1 MQGRNAL
8 SSKNRLVNFIE
19 RFSTNVLGE
28 RQTTQE
34 KLKSISAAT
43 AQGLYH
49 GRYGQRPKNI
59 TSFYDWYENDGAVYA
74 GINSITEM
82 SVGNGFETTMPGLA
96 PSDLADEDSPEKKLV
111 DEFNEF
117 INADE
122 LNSNIVR
129 NILIAGFCPVEVK
142 MNKFPSKCQ
151 VGVIHPKT
159 VVHIELGGN
168 EYHGIKWI
176 IQKVNSKEVKI
187 MGRNLAWFDHNQ
199 IGNDKRGSSI
209 ISPIQLLLSTKFNT
223 INQIEKIIDK
233 RLAPMII
240 WKSTRNVDALKEAV
254 TGIKADEDIFLGD
267 LTQEELAN
275 IAQVI
280 DIGDSSKLWEYIEYI
295 DRLIYKSLFTG
306 DLDYWRQATQASAVV
321 LQDLVDFNVRGIQR
335 SVKRGSEAGFY
346 ARLMKLNNY
355 TVVPRISWNSE
366 DAKFRGIQLERFLQ
380 TGVNAGFVQLE
391 QYYEI
396 LTKSGIDLHPPSEA
410 ILPPQPTNPI
420 IKKTPDGEE

>member
-1 MQGRNAL
+1 L
-8 SSKNRLVNFIE
+8 SSTNRIINLIE
-19 RFSTNVLGE
+19 RVSTSVLGPAP
-28 RQTTQE
+28 TNE

-43 AQGLYH
+43 GQGLYR

-59 TSFYDWYENDGAVYA
+59 KGYYDWYNSDGAVYA

-82 SVGNGFETTMPGLA
+82 AVGNGFETALPGLA
-96 PSDLADEDSPEKKLV
+96 PSDMKDNDSPEKKLV
-111 DEFNEF
+111 DKFNEY

-122 LNSNIVR
+122 LNSNICR

-142 MNKFPSKCQ
+142 MNKYPSKCQ
-151 VGVIHPKT
+151 VQVIHPKT
-159 VVHIELGGN
+159 VEHIELGGT

-176 IQKVNSKEVKI
+176 IQKVNQKEVKI
-187 MGRNLAWFDHNQ
+187 MGKNLAWFDHNQ
-199 IGNDKRGSSI
+199 IGNDKRGKSI
-209 ISPIQLLLSTKFNT
+209 IAPLEVLLSTKFNT

-254 TGIKADEDIFLGD
+254 TGIKPDEDIFLGD
-267 LTQEELAN
+267 LTPDEVKD

-280 DIGDSSKLWEYIEYI
+280 DIGDSGKLWEYIEYI

-321 LQDLVDFNVRGIQR
+321 LQELVDYNVRGIQR
-335 SVKRGSEAGFY
+335 SIKRGVEAGFY
-346 ARLMKLNNY
+346 ARLMELNNY
-355 TVVPRISWNSE
+355 KIVPRVSWTTEN
-366 DAKFRGIQLERFLQ
+366 AKFRGIQLERFLQ

-391 QYYEI
+391 QYFEI
-396 LTKSGIDLHPPSEA
+396 LQKSGLDLHPPKEA
-410 ILPPQPTNPI
+410 VLPPQPVNPI
-420 IKKTPDGEE
+420 IKKTPDIDK